1 MRLYTYQD
9 EEKYL
14 YLIMEYCNCG
24 DLKKDQVKQ
33 PNKVYTLE
41 NASAILSD
49 VIRGLEIVHEEGY
62 LHRDIKIDNILV
74 SEDEEGRKVKW

>member
-14 YLIMEYCNCG
+14 YLIMEYCNGG

>member
-14 YLIMEYCNCG
+14 YLIMEYCNGG

-74 SEDEEGRKVKW
+74 SEDEEGRKVK